1 MSMSNGSPSEM
12 PNLPRFSTRQL
23 PDAACAEGLLVGRG
37 VAPGAPVGQQALA
50 RMLAIAASPATDREL
65 AGEAAAVAAFA
76 RVTSYPGSRHP
87 GARPRTVPASRRLAR
102 LTLALAACVTAL
114 GGTAAAVGAL
124 PAPIQEVAHVTFGA
138 PAPHH
143 SVPVPLPIGGSSRQP
158 GNNEIQATG
167 QPGHQKA
174 GPPGNPS
181 GQPPGDAPGRL
192 PRPPDRLVTSWRDV
206 GLRSPRR
213 PASCRGQRCQAPA
226 AEPGSWF
233 RRRYSPS
240 PPGGRLFATRA
251 PASPASTRHRFP

>member
-65 AGEAAAVAAFA
+65 A
-76 RVTSYPGSRHP
+76 
-87 GARPRTVPASRRLAR
+87 
-102 LTLALAACVTAL
+102 
-114 GGTAAAVGAL
+114 
-124 PAPIQEVAHVTFGA
+124 QEVAHVTFGA

-174 GPPGNPS
+174 AVKGKQALPDTAQGHQKVHGRKAHPHGRPGHQEIHRASHPATH
-181 GQPPGDAPGRL
+181 PGVSQGR
-192 PRPPDRLVTSWRDV
+192 PIGW
-206 GLRSPRR
+206 
-213 PASCRGQRCQAPA
+213 
-226 AEPGSWF
+226 
-233 RRRYSPS
+233 
-240 PPGGRLFATRA
+240 
-251 PASPASTRHRFP
+251 

>member
-37 VAPGAPVGQQALA
+37 VAPGAPAGQQALA

-174 GPPGNPS
+174 AVKGKQALPDTAQGHQKVHGRKAHPHGRPGHQEIHRASHPATH
-181 GQPPGDAPGRL
+181 PGVSQGR
-192 PRPPDRLVTSWRDV
+192 PIGW
-206 GLRSPRR
+206 
-213 PASCRGQRCQAPA
+213 
-226 AEPGSWF
+226 
-233 RRRYSPS
+233 
-240 PPGGRLFATRA
+240 
-251 PASPASTRHRFP
+251 

>member
-23 PDAACAEGLLVGRG
+23 PDAACAEGLLAGRG
-37 VAPGAPVGQQALA
+37 VAPGAPAGQQALA
-50 RMLAIAASPATDREL
+50 RMLEIAASPATDREL
-65 AGEAAAVAAFA
+65 AGEAAAMAAFA
-76 RVTSYPGSRHP
+76 RVTSHPGSHRA

-102 LTLALAACVTAL
+102 LTLALAACVTVL
-114 GGTAAAVGAL
+114 GGTAAATGAL

-174 GPPGNPS
+174 PVKGKQALPDAAQGHQKVHGRRAHPH
-181 GQPPGDAPGRL
+181 GQPGHQEILPAGHPATHSDVFQGR
-192 PRPPDRLVTSWRDV
+192 PI
-206 GLRSPRR
+206 
-213 PASCRGQRCQAPA
+213 
-226 AEPGSWF
+226 
-233 RRRYSPS
+233 
-240 PPGGRLFATRA
+240 GR
-251 PASPASTRHRFP
+251 